1 MKDTDTDTLEER
13 LALMS
18 DAEKAHFKQVIL
30 ELVKCYGPGP
40 EHALI
45 LFNGSDTLGGVVTL
59 NCDAMEAA
67 QMLLQAND
75 FFGFLNTIDAPP
87 KEAFN

>member
-1 MKDTDTDTLEER
+1 MNDEDTLEKQ

-18 DAEKAHFKQVIL
+18 DEEKSHFKTVIL
-30 ELVKCYGPGP
+30 ELVKCYGPDP
-40 EHALI
+40 DQALI
-45 LFNGSDTLGGVVTL
+45 LFNGSDKLGGIVSL
-59 NCDAMEAA
+59 NCNEMEAA
-67 QMLLQAND
+67 QLLLEAND

>member
-1 MKDTDTDTLEER
+1 MDTEQNLEAR

-18 DAEKAHFKQVIL
+18 DEEKQHFKMVIL
-30 ELVKCYGPGP
+30 ELIQCYGPDGKQ
-40 EHALI
+40 AVI
-45 LFNGSDTLGGVVTL
+45 LFHGSNKLGGIVTL

-67 QMLLQAND
+67 ELLLEAND
-75 FFGFLNTIDAPP
+75 FFGFLNTVDAPP

>member
-1 MKDTDTDTLEER
+1 MGDEQNLEAR

-18 DAEKAHFKQVIL
+18 DEEKAHFKVVVL
-30 ELVKCYGPGP
+30 ELIKCYGPDP
-40 EHALI
+40 DQALI
-45 LFNGSDTLGGVVTL
+45 LFNGSDKLGGIVSL
-59 NCDAMEAA
+59 NCNEMEAA
-67 QMLLQAND
+67 SLLLEAND